1 MIDYTH
7 SFPKKIFLQKRIDLR
22 FSRKFENSRWVT
34 LSSRLINWMLFADM
48 FFIFNSS
55 IPTSRVLDLKKN
67 NLTRNSLLTLIFFG
81 ESLVLK
87 SQ

>member
-7 SFPKKIFLQKRIDLR
+7 SFAKKFFLQIRIDLR

-55 IPTSRVLDLKKN
+55 IPTCRVLDLKKN
-67 NLTRNSLLTLIFFG
+67 
-81 ESLVLK
+81 
-87 SQ
+87 